1 MSFTGTWS
9 TTTQSPMGSQ
19 QAKLTLAED
28 DGNLTG
34 SIAGQQGTLDI
45 SDGSVDGGSA
55 SWKASIQQPMPMTL
69 EFSATLDSDKI
80 SGTVKL
86 GAFGEATFEGT
97 RD

>member
-9 TTTQSPMGSQ
+9 TIMQSPMGSR

-45 SDGSVDGGSA
+45 SDGSVDGVSA

-69 EFSATLDSDKI
+69 EFSATLDGDKI

>member
-9 TTTQSPMGSQ
+9 TTTKSPMGSQ
-19 QAKLTLAED
+19 QATLTLAED
-28 DGNLTG
+28 GGNLTG
-34 SIAGQQGTLDI
+34 SIAGQQGTLELT
-45 SDGSVDGGSA
+45 DGSVDGTSA
-55 SWKASIQQPMPMTL
+55 SWKAAIQQPMPMTL
-69 EFSATLDSDKI
+69 EFSANLDGDNI